1 VLKALKVTLIVFG
14 VVEIVFGLGFTFFL
28 PEMGA
33 MLGFEEGPDWALYMG
48 ALLGLT
54 LIAVSVFLIAAARD
68 PLKHIW
74 WVKFG
79 ILWAI
84 TGVIAGLYS
93 LIAGYVDFGQA
104 GMGIIWDAAATVAL
118 LIFYPWRGAREAK

>member
-1 VLKALKVTLIVFG
+1 MLGALKVTLIVYG
-14 VVEIVFGLGFTFFL
+14 VVEIIFGLGFTFFM
-28 PEMGA
+28 PEMGD
-33 MLGFEEGPDWALYMG
+33 MFGFEKGPDWALYVG

-54 LIAVSVFLIAAARD
+54 LIAVSIFLIAASRD
-68 PLKHIW
+68 PLGHIW

-93 LIAGYVDFGQA
+93 VIRGYADFGQA
-104 GMGIIWDAAATVAL
+104 GMGIIWDAAVTAAL
-118 LIFYPWRGAREAK
+118 LIFYPWRKTIGSQ

>member
-1 VLKALKVTLIVFG
+1 MLKALKVTLVVFG
-14 VVEIVFGLGFTFFL
+14 VVEILFGLGFTFFM

-33 MLGFEEGPDWALYMG
+33 MLGFGEGPDWLPYVG

-54 LIAVSVFLIAAARD
+54 LIAVSIFLIAAARD
-68 PLKHIW
+68 PLRHIW

-93 LIAGYVDFGQA
+93 VIAGYVDFAQA
-104 GMGIIWDAAATVAL
+104 GMGIIWDAAVTVAL
-118 LIFYPWRGAREAK
+118 LIFYPWRKPSSQ

>member
-1 VLKALKVTLIVFG
+1 MLKALKVTLIIYG
-14 VVEIVFGLGFTFFL
+14 VVEIIFGLGFTFFL
-28 PEMGA
+28 PEMGE
-33 MLGFEEGPDWALYMG
+33 MLGFEESPNWLPYMG

-54 LIAVSVFLIAAARD
+54 LIAVSIFLIAAARD
-68 PLKHIW
+68 PLRHIW

-93 LIAGYVDFGQA
+93 IIVGYVDFGQA
-104 GMGIIWDAAATVAL
+104 GMGVIWDAAVTAAL
-118 LIFYPWRGAREAK
+118 LIFYPWRKATSSQ